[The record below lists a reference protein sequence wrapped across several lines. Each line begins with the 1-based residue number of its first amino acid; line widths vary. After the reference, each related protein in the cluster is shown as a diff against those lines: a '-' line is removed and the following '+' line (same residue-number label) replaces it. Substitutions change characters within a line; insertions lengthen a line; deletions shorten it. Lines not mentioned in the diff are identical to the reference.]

1 MVKKFKC
8 YVTVYA
14 VKDLLEL
21 IVCVLEIENTSFA
34 IFLI

>member
-1 MVKKFKC
+1 MLC
-8 YVTVYA
+8 QVYA

-21 IVCVLEIENTSFA
+21 IVCVLEIENTSIA